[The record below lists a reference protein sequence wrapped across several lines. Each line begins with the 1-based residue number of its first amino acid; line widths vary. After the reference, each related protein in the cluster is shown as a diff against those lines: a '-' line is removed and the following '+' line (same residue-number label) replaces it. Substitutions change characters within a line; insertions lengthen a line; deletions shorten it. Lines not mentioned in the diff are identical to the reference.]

1 LSILCD
7 QIFIIRNKKCV
18 HPEKGKSKLGS
29 YYCRANPFLAHRHAR
44 ALIGPASLGPLSCD
58 VDAGTEFLQAGA
70 RATAL
75 GLQLARPVRCQS
87 AGARMKIARK
97 YFKLIFVSILRYLI
111 SFFYTTV
118 LFSNFVKYK
127 NLLVLVGFFLI
138 IFYNL

>member
-1 LSILCD
+1 MGRLRGHKRHLS
-7 QIFIIRNKKCV
+7 
-18 HPEKGKSKLGS
+18 
-29 YYCRANPFLAHRHAR
+29 AR
-44 ALIGPASLGPLSCD
+44 SLVMLMR
-58 VDAGTEFLQAGA
+58 AGTDEFLQAGA

-75 GLQLARPVRCQS
+75 GLQLARPVRRQS